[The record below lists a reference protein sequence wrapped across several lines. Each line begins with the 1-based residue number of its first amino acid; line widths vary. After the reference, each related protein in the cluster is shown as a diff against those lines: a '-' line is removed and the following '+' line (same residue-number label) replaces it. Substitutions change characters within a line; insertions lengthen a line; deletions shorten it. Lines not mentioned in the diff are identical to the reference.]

1 MFTFPSLVNITIVL
15 IPFVVFLLSTIYL
28 AKTYILR
35 REKLTKAAT
44 IVFIVVFL
52 TVVFQIIASVGLQ
65 YYVWSQDG
73 GIGEYLLPPHQP
85 LSYFLGYSWQHFIL
99 SPVIGLAISFLIVL
113 YFWILNRIFK
123 KQYLDF
129 EDMLILASG
138 SMIVGWPGVV
148 VYLSIAFVL
157 TILRIIY
164 LYYIKKEMQRVPMT
178 AALIIA
184 IFLTLLIGEKLI
196 QIFQIGFLNV

>member
-1 MFTFPSLVNITIVL
+1 MFQFPSLINIVIVL
-15 IPFVVFLLSTIYL
+15 IPFVIFLLSVIYL

-35 REKLTKAAT
+35 REKLTKVAT
-44 IVFIVVFL
+44 VVFIVVLL
-52 TVVFQIIASVGLQ
+52 TVIFQIIASVGLQ

-73 GIGEYLLPPHQP
+73 GMGEYLLPPHQP

-99 SPVIGLAISFLIVL
+99 SPVIGVVIASLIVL

-157 TILRIIY
+157 TILRIMY

-184 IFLTLLIGEKLI
+184 IFLTLLIGDRLM
-196 QIFQIGFLNV
+196 QIFQMAT